1 MRPTSSLNR
10 WMVVAAA
17 AGLVVGVQL
26 AVPSVP
32 AKAAVGALS
41 RENSPGAHAP
51 DRNDTD
57 PRGPDREGGVILSH
71 DPTTVTTTCGNGPII
86 VLPFTI
92 TTIHCEGEAE
102 AGGRHARASWS

>member
-1 MRPTSSLNR
+1 MRPTLSSFSR

-17 AGLVVGVQL
+17 AGLVVAVQL

-32 AKAAVGALS
+32 AQAAVGALS
-41 RENSPGAHAP
+41 RGNSPEA
-51 DRNDTD
+51 RNGDSQNPT
-57 PRGPDREGGVILSH
+57 LAH

-92 TTIHCEGEAE
+92 TTIHCEGDAE
-102 AGGRHARASWS
+102 ASGRHARASLS

>member
-1 MRPTSSLNR
+1 MRPTSSLKR

-17 AGLVVGVQL
+17 GLVVGIQL

-32 AKAAVGALS
+32 AKAAVGAS
-41 RENSPGAHAP
+41 NGHSQ
-51 DRNDTD
+51 D
-57 PRGPDREGGVILSH
+57 PSLSH

-102 AGGRHARASWS
+102 ASGRHARASLS